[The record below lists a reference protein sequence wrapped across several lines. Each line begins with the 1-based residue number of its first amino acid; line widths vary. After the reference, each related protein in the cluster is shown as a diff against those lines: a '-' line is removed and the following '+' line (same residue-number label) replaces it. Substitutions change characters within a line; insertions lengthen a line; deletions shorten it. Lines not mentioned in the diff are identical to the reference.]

1 MEIIDL
7 LRRTDSQT
15 AIPILLIW
23 ILLKMHRRSVRSDV
37 SKELARLSSSI
48 NQQLSNKGD
57 KMSEVDMKKA
67 ALNIAEETIKQ
78 VISQVVRPYAE
89 IYIMKS
95 ETKVDDIL
103 LPFLDDLEKALLSV
117 VDKIDQ
123 EPG

>member
-1 MEIIDL
+1 
-7 LRRTDSQT
+7 
-15 AIPILLIW
+15 
-23 ILLKMHRRSVRSDV
+23 
-37 SKELARLSSSI
+37 
-48 NQQLSNKGD
+48 
-57 KMSEVDMKKA
+57 MSEVDMKKA